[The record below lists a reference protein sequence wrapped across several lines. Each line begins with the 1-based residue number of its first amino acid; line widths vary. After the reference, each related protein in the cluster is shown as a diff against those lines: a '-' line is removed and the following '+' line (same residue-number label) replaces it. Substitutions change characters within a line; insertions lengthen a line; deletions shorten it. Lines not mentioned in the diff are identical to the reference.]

1 MVENGSFTAENRRIF
16 EAALLEAAK
25 KATNLLKPQSLGV
38 LVRKP
43 LLDQDCPEVSDVD
56 LISIWEK
63 QEEMPERIALQTKQ
77 GRKFIDVLWIPA
89 AKIFD
94 AEEAASYKILPH
106 LLLEYENLWMRSDAV
121 RKVIENVKQHT
132 YDFEVWAARIH
143 HQINFGDAALE
154 EAKKNLSFPA
164 AVLFFLQTAHSYFTM
179 ALADSRKRSTM
190 GLLTRPYTKI
200 KQMAAETNTDLDQL
214 MRTDLHVSDDPT
226 NSLIA
231 LHRIFEKVSARCAG
245 RQLRGTYMR
254 VRGHFEY
261 SLSPLELEY
270 RELVARTH
278 IQHVDFANAN
288 HYIRFWAYSLSRCPV
303 VLEEAR
309 QGRKPSFY
317 VPFEPLKESVLSTCP
332 EILEDLKTI
341 FGGEITIQEA
351 EDAISGTV
359 SFRKIIINLIELQGI
374 KNLKKE
380 RSQ

>member
-1 MVENGSFTAENRRIF
+1 MGNSRITPENRVVL
-16 EAALLEAAK
+16 ETALFEAAK
-25 KATNLLKPQSLGV
+25 KASNLLEPRSLGV

-43 LLDQDCPEVSDVD
+43 LLDEDCPEVSDVD
-56 LISIWEK
+56 LISIWEM
-63 QEEMPERIALQTKQ
+63 QEEMPERIAVETKQ

-89 AKIFD
+89 AKVFD

-106 LLLEYENLWMRSDAV
+106 LLLEYEDLWMRSDAV
-121 RKVIENVKQHT
+121 RDVIENVKQHT
-132 YDFEVWAARIH
+132 YDLEVWAARIH

-154 EAKKNLSFPA
+154 EAKKNLVFPPA
-164 AVLFFLQTAHSYFTM
+164 ALFFLQTAHSYFMM
-179 ALADSRKRSTM
+179 ALADSLKRSTM
-190 GLLTRPYTKI
+190 SLLTRPYTKI
-200 KQMAAETNTDLDQL
+200 KQMAAETNTDLDRL
-214 MRTDLHVSDDPT
+214 MRKNLRVGDDPT

-231 LHRIFEKVSARCAG
+231 LRRVFDKVVTRCAG

-254 VRGHFEY
+254 ARGHFEY

-270 RELVARTH
+270 RELVARSH
-278 IQHVDFANAN
+278 IQRADFANAN

-317 VPFEPLKESVLSTCP
+317 VPFEPLKESVNATCP

-341 FGGEITIQEA
+341 LGGEITTPEA

-359 SFRKIIINLIELQGI
+359 SFRNIVMRLIQINRI
-374 KNLKKE
+374 KNA
-380 RSQ
+380 

>member
-1 MVENGSFTAENRRIF
+1 MDE
-16 EAALLEAAK
+16 
-25 KATNLLKPQSLGV
+25 
-38 LVRKP
+38 
-43 LLDQDCPEVSDVD
+43 DCPEVSDVD

-63 QEEMPERIALQTKQ
+63 QEEMPERIVVQTKQ
-77 GRKFIDVLWIPA
+77 GRKFIDILWIPA
-89 AKIFD
+89 AKVFD

-121 RKVIENVKQHT
+121 RNVIENVKQHT
-132 YDFEVWAARIH
+132 YDLEVWAARIH

-154 EAKKNLSFPA
+154 EAKRNIAFPPA
-164 AVLFFLQTAHSYFTM
+164 ALFFLQTAHSYFAM
-179 ALADSRKRSTM
+179 ALADSLKRSTM
-190 GLLTRPYTKI
+190 SLLTRPYTKI
-200 KQMAAETNTDLDQL
+200 KHMAAETNTDLDRL
-214 MRTDLHVSDDPT
+214 MRTNLHVGDDPT

-231 LHRIFEKVSARCAG
+231 LRRVFDKVAARCAG

-254 VRGHFEY
+254 TRGHFEY

-278 IQHVDFANAN
+278 IQHGDFANAN

-317 VPFEPLKESVLSTCP
+317 VPFEPLKESVNATCP

-341 FGGEITIQEA
+341 LGGEITTQEA

-359 SFRKIIINLIELQGI
+359 SFRNIVMRLIQIKGI
-374 KNLKKE
+374 KNA
-380 RSQ
+380 

>member
-1 MVENGSFTAENRRIF
+1 MMGNSGITLENRVAF
-16 EAALLEAAK
+16 EAALSEAAK
-25 KATNLLKPQSLGV
+25 KASNLLEPRSLGV

-43 LLDQDCPEVSDVD
+43 LLDEDCPEVSDVD

-63 QEEMPERIALQTKQ
+63 QEEMPERITVQTKQ

-89 AKIFD
+89 AKVFD

-121 RKVIENVKQHT
+121 RNVIENVKQHT
-132 YDFEVWAARIH
+132 YDIEVWAARIH

-154 EAKKNLSFPA
+154 EAKKNLAFPPA
-164 AVLFFLQTAHSYFTM
+164 ALFFLQTAHSYFTM
-179 ALADSRKRSTM
+179 ALADSLKRSTM
-190 GLLTRPYTKI
+190 SLLTRPHTKI
-200 KQMAAETNTDLDQL
+200 KQMASETNTDIDRL
-214 MRTDLHVSDDPT
+214 MRRNLQVGDDPT

-231 LHRIFEKVSARCAG
+231 LRRVFDKVATRCAG
-245 RQLRGTYMR
+245 RQLQGTYMR
-254 VRGHFEY
+254 VRGHFKY

-278 IQHVDFANAN
+278 IQRGDFANAN

-309 QGRKPSFY
+309 QGKKPSFY
-317 VPFEPLKESVLSTCP
+317 VPFESLKESVIATCP

-341 FGGEITIQEA
+341 LGGEITTQEA

-359 SFRKIIINLIELQGI
+359 TFRNIVMRLIQVKGI
-374 KNLKKE
+374 KNA
-380 RSQ
+380 

>member
-1 MVENGSFTAENRRIF
+1 MMRNSSITPENREVF
-16 EAALLEAAK
+16 ETALFEAAK
-25 KATNLLKPQSLGV
+25 KASNLLEPRSLGV

-43 LLDQDCPEVSDVD
+43 LLDEDCPEVSDVD

-63 QEEMPERIALQTKQ
+63 QEEMPERIAVQTKQ
-77 GRKFIDVLWIPA
+77 GRKFIDILWIPA
-89 AKIFD
+89 TKVFD

-121 RKVIENVKQHT
+121 KDAIENVKQHT
-132 YDFEVWAARIH
+132 YDPEVWAARIH

-154 EAKKNLSFPA
+154 EAKRNLAFPPA
-164 AVLFFLQTAHSYFTM
+164 ALFFLQTAHSYFAM
-179 ALADSRKRSTM
+179 ALADSLKRSTM
-190 GLLTRPYTKI
+190 SLLTRPYSKI
-200 KQMAAETNTDLDQL
+200 KQMAAETNTDLDRL
-214 MRTDLHVSDDPT
+214 MRTNLHVGDDPT

-231 LHRIFEKVSARCAG
+231 LRRVFEKVVTKCAG

-254 VRGHFEY
+254 ARGHFEY

-278 IQHVDFANAN
+278 IQHGDFANAN
-288 HYIRFWAYSLSRCPV
+288 HYIRFWAYSLSRCPI

-317 VPFEPLKESVLSTCP
+317 VPFEPLKESVNATCP

-341 FGGEITIQEA
+341 LGGEITTQEA
-351 EDAISGTV
+351 ENAISGTV
-359 SFRKIIINLIELQGI
+359 SFRNIMTSLIQITGI
-374 KNLKKE
+374 KN
-380 RSQ
+380 S